1 MDGNAN
7 TKLTFTALFPF
18 GGIAGGALGFQR
30 ASAALE
36 RLGIEASFKVLGG
49 IDFDAGAC
57 AAFTSLTGAPCLCAD
72 VRDLASAQLVEAFGA
87 TAPDVVFFSPP
98 CKGASGL
105 ISDEKAQTET
115 YAAMN
120 ELALVWTRLMLAT
133 WATPPKLLLLEN
145 VPRIAT
151 RAKKMLDEVCKLLR
165 KAGYVLHK
173 GKHDCGEVGGLAQ
186 HRERFLMVARLQR
199 EVSTLLYQPPHK
211 RVRGCGEVLGELPLP
226 GAPSAGPLH
235 ALPRI
240 SMLNWLR
247 LALIPAGGD
256 WRDLAG
262 VLADGQTRRE
272 GWGRYHVCTWSEAAP
287 AVTGSGTNGAY
298 AVADPTIASGLGGR
312 WGVTSWSTPMP
323 TVTGNTVLSGGRF
336 TVADPRTGTAFHGAY
351 GVSSWLS
358 PSGAITTAEGPSMG
372 RFTVADPRV
381 GHAYPRTYG
390 VMGWGE
396 AFATVTSNTQTP
408 GCGPFSVADPRFT
421 ADRYGMNFRI
431 TSWCAPSWT
440 VTGSTDVQT
449 GLMIVADPRLGADNP
464 GRHTAK
470 YAVTSW
476 GAPAR
481 TVTGTD
487 GRIGSGAPV
496 VADPRLT
503 CSPWVN
509 GRAYGVLSWSDPSY
523 TVTGSAQL
531 DNGPWSIADGR
542 APVPPF
548 GVPRI
553 EAIASGEGVSVELAF
568 WCLARVEPE
577 PFFVR
582 WYPHPTLFAWKDPP
596 PWPVVIVADDG
607 TWHRPITVLEAA
619 TLQGLPAR
627 VGDAPLT
634 LPGRSAAL
642 WREWIGNMVP
652 VGAAEAIARQMLLTL
667 THAAVGSFALSS
679 GGGVWVRERA
689 VSAETVC
696 EGSA

>member
-1 MDGNAN
+1 MDGG
-7 TKLTFTALFPF
+7 TTRLVFTAIFPF

-30 ASAALE
+30 ASASLE
-36 RLGIEASFKVLGG
+36 RLGLEASFKVLGG

-57 AAFTSLTGAPCLCAD
+57 EAFRALTAAPCLCAD
-72 VRDLASAQLVEAFGA
+72 VRDLTSAQLIEAFGA
-87 TAPDVVFFSPP
+87 TAPDVVFYSPP

-133 WATPPKLLLLEN
+133 WTRPPKLLLLEN

-186 HRERFLMVARLQR
+186 HRERFLMVARLQS

-211 RVRGCGEVLGELPLP
+211 RVRGCGEVLGELPIP

-235 ALPRI
+235 VLPRI

-262 VLADGQTRRE
+262 VLAQGQTRRE
-272 GWGRYHVCTWSEAAP
+272 GWGRYHVCTWGDAAP
-287 AVTGSGTNGAY
+287 AVTGSGTNGAF
-298 AVADPTIASGLGGR
+298 AVADPRVDG
-312 WGVTSWSTPMP
+312 
-323 TVTGNTVLSGGRF
+323 
-336 TVADPRTGTAFHGAY
+336 AFRGAY
-351 GVSSWLS
+351 GVNAWSA
-358 PSGAITTAEGPSMG
+358 PMGAITTAEGPSMG
-372 RFTVADPRV
+372 RFSVADPRV
-381 GHAYPRTYG
+381 PDAYPRTYG
-390 VMGWGE
+390 VMAWTSP
-396 AFATVTSNTQTP
+396 FATVTSNTQTP
-408 GCGPFSVADPRFT
+408 GCGPFSVADARLT
-421 ADRYGMNFRI
+421 ADRYGMNYRV

-449 GLMIVADPRLGADNP
+449 GLMVVADPRLGANNP

-476 GAPAR
+476 ASPAR
-481 TVTGTD
+481 TITGTD
-487 GRIGSGAPV
+487 GRIGSGAPI

-509 GRAYGVLSWSDPSY
+509 GRAYGVLRWSEPSF

-531 DNGPWSIADGR
+531 DNGPWSVADGR
-542 APVPPF
+542 APTPPF
-548 GVPRI
+548 GLPRI
-553 EAIASGEGVSVELAF
+553 ESIATGDGVSVELAF

-582 WYPHPTLFAWKDPP
+582 WYPHPERFAWKDPP
-596 PWPVVIVADDG
+596 PWPVVIVSDDG

-619 TLQGLPAR
+619 SLQGLPAR

-652 VGAAEAIARQMLLTL
+652 VGTAEAIARQMLLTL
-667 THAAVGSFALSS
+667 ALASVGAFSLSS
-679 GGGVWVRERA
+679 GGGVWVRKR
-689 VSAETVC
+689 ETLNAGTAC

>member
-1 MDGNAN
+1 MDGNGN
-7 TKLTFTALFPF
+7 TKLVFTALFPF

-30 ASAALE
+30 ANAALE

-57 AAFTSLTGAPCLCAD
+57 EAFTALTGAPCLCAD
-72 VRDLASAQLVEAFGA
+72 VRELTSAQLIEAFGA

-115 YAAMN
+115 YSAMN

-151 RAKKMLDEVCKLLR
+151 RAKKMLDEVCRLLR

-262 VLADGQTRRE
+262 VLSEGQTRRE

-298 AVADPTIASGLGGR
+298 AVADPRVDGAFRGR
-312 WGVTSWSTPMP
+312 WGVTAWGEPSATI
-323 TVTGNTVLSGGRF
+323 TGNARVNT
-336 TVADPRTGTAFHGAY
+336 GAY
-351 GVSSWLS
+351 S
-358 PSGAITTAEGPSMG
+358 I
-372 RFTVADPRV
+372 ADPRV
-381 GHAYPRTYG
+381 AHAYPRTYG
-390 VMGWGE
+390 VMGWSDP
-396 AFATVTSNTQTP
+396 FATVTSNTQTP
-408 GCGPFSVADPRFT
+408 GCGPFSVADPRLNLG
-421 ADRYGMNFRI
+421 ASGHHNILAVGMW
-431 TSWCAPSWT
+431 SDPSRT
-440 VTGSTDVQT
+440 VTGASRPSSGAFV
-449 GLMIVADPRLGADNP
+449 VADPRLGADNP

-476 GAPAR
+476 ASPAR

-503 CSPWVN
+503 CTPWQN
-509 GRAYGVLSWSDPSY
+509 GRAYGVLQWSEPSY

-531 DNGPWSIADGR
+531 DNGPWSVADGR
-542 APVPPF
+542 APTPPF

-553 EAIASGEGVSVELAF
+553 EAIASGDGVSVELAF
-568 WCLARVEPE
+568 WCVARIEPE

-582 WYPHPTLFAWKDPP
+582 WYPHPSRFAWKDPP
-596 PWPVVIVADDG
+596 PWPVVIVAADG

-627 VGDAPLT
+627 VGEAPLT

-679 GGGVWVRERA
+679 GGGVWVRERTM
-689 VSAETVC
+689 SAETVC